1 MRIVLRLQQTLKFN
15 RDGFGSHTQRTK
27 TAMAAS
33 TLLVKRLKELKL
45 SKKVVDVH
53 RDRLTRNALTGVVN
67 DVNSQFLYMS
77 LYSEEGLSQGISV
90 IQLEDITRI
99 HWGGNA
105 RKAIRHLSK
114 LWKTKLQNPKIL
126 LTSLRAVIESIQ
138 AEYGYVSVDAEYLD
152 DSFCYI
158 GRVTAIDSSHL
169 CLNGFGSISSLDQ
182 NHTIIDLE
190 EISRV
195 GAGTQYEESI
205 QTLMERLSSPP
216 DD

>member
-1 MRIVLRLQQTLKFN
+1 
-15 RDGFGSHTQRTK
+15 
-27 TAMAAS
+27 MAAS
-33 TLLVKRLKELKL
+33 SILVKRLKELKL

-67 DVNSQFLYMS
+67 DVNSQFLYLS
-77 LYSEEGLSQGISV
+77 LYSEEGLSQGISIV
-90 IQLEDITRI
+90 MLDDITRI

-105 RKAIRHLSK
+105 RKAIRHLAK
-114 LWKTKLQNPKIL
+114 VWKTKLQNPRVS
-126 LTSLRAVIESIQ
+126 LTSLKTVIESVQ
-138 AEYGYVSVDAEYLD
+138 EEYGYVSVDAEYLD

-169 CLNGFGSISSLDQ
+169 YMNGFGSISSLDQ

-195 GAGTQYEESI
+195 GAGTQYEQSI
-205 QTLMERLSSPP
+205 QTLMERLSTPADS
-216 DD
+216 